1 MSKSTP
7 VDMAL
12 PRPQIPKDTS
22 DPISSGAPESLADEF
37 GLVGME
43 DQSGLAPFSLLP
55 AAIGYNS
62 STVSNPPLRDMAIP
76 LLQIPTDK
84 SDNISSDAPESLA
97 GEFGMVAM
105 EDRSGLAPSSLQR
118 TATRYSSQQ

>member
-1 MSKSTP
+1 MPTMSKSTP

-22 DPISSGAPESLADEF
+22 DHISSGAPESLADEF
-37 GLVGME
+37 GRVGTE
-43 DQSGLAPFSLLP
+43 DESGLAPFSLLP

-62 STVSNPPLRDMAIP
+62 STLSNPSLRAMAIP
-76 LLQIPTDK
+76 LPQIPNDK
-84 SDNISSDAPESLA
+84 SDNISFDAPESLA

-105 EDRSGLAPSSLQR
+105 ED
-118 TATRYSSQQ
+118 